1 MRYVIQR
8 GDTLWDLARK
18 HKTSVDELLRLNPHI
33 KDRNKIYAG
42 RTLNLPE
49 PPPPP
54 PNVQAVVGEVEPVEF
69 KAPVHTTPAL
79 PGQPV
84 DLVSLDRE
92 QAAEGM
98 ETAFGPVETLAGAV
112 PGFVSAVPRLALMA
126 PKYLMPAGTPVLQS
140 NVTAIPGSK
149 GAAQAMLSA
158 RYPDAP
164 RWLNVTW
171 RDIIYA
177 PPMRGSYKDIYGD
190 QLPRTLAKKVAKWE
204 KHKNAKGE

>member
-8 GDTLWDLARK
+8 GNTLWDLARK
-18 HKTSVDELLRLNPHI
+18 HKTTVDELLRLNPHI

-42 RTLNLPE
+42 RTLNLPDPE
-49 PPPPP
+49 PPPP
-54 PNVQAVVGEVEPVEF
+54 PNVQAVVGEAEPVEF
-69 KAPVHTTPAL
+69 KAPVHTTPA
-79 PGQPV
+79 QPV

-112 PGFVSAVPRLALMA
+112 PGFVGAVPRLALMA

-149 GAAQAMLSA
+149 GVAQAMLSA
-158 RYPDAP
+158 KYPYAP
-164 RWLNVTW
+164 RSIPMTW
-171 RDIIYA
+171 RDV
-177 PPMRGSYKDIYGD
+177 IYGPTMKASYELVYGKE
-190 QLPRTLAKKVAKWE
+190 LPRQVVKQVAKWKKQPPPAE
-204 KHKNAKGE
+204 